1 MTLRS
6 PSRGEYA
13 KRMAI
18 VILLCLSV
26 YSIIVSETGGGV
38 FEVWR
43 PERMRLAL
51 IALILSGIAAHE
63 FRPGKGRPKDEK
75 TALPLVDKRD
85 SEEPVAE
92 TPSGEAPAAE
102 VSTVEVPTEKTFEA
116 GQQPK
121 PQPAAPDLNP
131 AVEAAVV
138 PEKAS
143 EQAEALWDK
152 ARSLPHGFVPDE
164 VEDGEYLAL
173 VREAAAL
180 GHVEAVVKL
189 GDYAFRRGWIVEAF
203 YWTVL
208 AQLHGAKG
216 LESALGEMRKTWAK
230 EGCPPEY
237 ENVSPCFSEMQGS
250 FARAVLNLMSG
261 SNVARARGRLRELAD
276 QGCTEARLFLLS
288 RRTLS

>member
-1 MTLRS
+1 MTFRS

-18 VILLCLSV
+18 VLLLCLSV

-43 PERMRLAL
+43 PERMRLVL
-51 IALILSGIAAHE
+51 IALILSGIAAYE
-63 FRPGKGRPKDEK
+63 FRPGKERTKGVKAAARPP
-75 TALPLVDKRD
+75 ADKRD
-85 SEEPVAE
+85 VEVPVAE
-92 TPSGEAPAAE
+92 TPSDETPAAE
-102 VSTVEVPTEKTFEA
+102 VPAVEAPVDKTFEA

-121 PQPAAPDLNP
+121 PQPTAPDLNP

-138 PEKAS
+138 SEKAS
-143 EQAEALWDK
+143 EQAEALWNK

-164 VEDGEYLAL
+164 VKDGEYLAL

-180 GHVEAVVKL
+180 GHVEAMAKL

-208 AQLHGAKG
+208 AQMHGAEG
-216 LESALGEMRKTWAK
+216 LETALGEMRKTWTK
-230 EGCPPEY
+230 EGNPPEY
-237 ENVSPCFSEMQGS
+237 ENVSPCFSEARGS
-250 FARAVLNLMSG
+250 FARAVLSIKCG
-261 SNVARARGRLRELAD
+261 RNVTRARRRLRELAD
-276 QGCTEARLFLLS
+276 MGCSEARLYLD
-288 RRTLS
+288 R

>member
-1 MTLRS
+1 MTFRS

-18 VILLCLSV
+18 VLLLCLSV

-38 FEVWR
+38 FRVWE

-51 IALILSGIAAHE
+51 IALILVGIAAYE
-63 FRPGKGRPKDEK
+63 FRPGKGRSKDVK
-75 TALPLVDKRD
+75 AALPLVDKRD
-85 SEEPVAE
+85 AEAPVAE
-92 TPSGEAPAAE
+92 EPAAE
-102 VSTVEVPTEKTFEA
+102 VPSVEEPAAEVPTEKTFEA

-121 PQPAAPDLNP
+121 PQPTALDLNP

-164 VEDGEYLAL
+164 IEDGVYLTL

-180 GHVEAVVKL
+180 GHLSAMVKL
-189 GDYAFRRGWIVEAF
+189 GDYAFRRGWIVEAY

-208 AQLHGAKG
+208 AQMHGAEG
-216 LESALGEMRKTWAK
+216 LETALGEMRKTWTK
-230 EGCPPEY
+230 EGNPPEY
-237 ENVSPCFSEMQGS
+237 ENVSPCFSEARGS
-250 FARAVLNLMSG
+250 FARAVLSIKCG
-261 SNVARARGRLRELAD
+261 RNVTRARRRLRELAD
-276 QGCTEARLFLLS
+276 MGCSEARLYLD
-288 RRTLS
+288 R

>member
-1 MTLRS
+1 MTFRS

-18 VILLCLSV
+18 VLLLCLSV

-51 IALILSGIAAHE
+51 IALILVGIAAHE

-75 TALPLVDKRD
+75 TALLLVDKRD
-85 SEEPVAE
+85 AEEPVTE
-92 TPSGEAPAAE
+92 TPSVEASAAE
-102 VSTVEVPTEKTFEA
+102 VPTVEVPTGKTFEA

-138 PEKAS
+138 PGKS
-143 EQAEALWDK
+143 PEQAEALWTK

-180 GHVEAVVKL
+180 GHVGAMAKL
-189 GDYAFRRGWIVEAF
+189 GDYAFRRGWIVEAV

-208 AQLHGAKG
+208 AQMHGAEG
-216 LESALGEMRKTWAK
+216 LETALGEMRKTWAK

-237 ENVSPCFSEMQGS
+237 ENVSPRFSEMQGS
-250 FARAVLNLMSG
+250 FARALLNLMIG
-261 SNVARARGRLRELAD
+261 SNVTRARGRLRELAE
-276 QGCTEARLFLLS
+276 QGCTEARLYC
-288 RRTLS
+288 RGGR